1 MHEIKRIAFLG
12 IGGVGGYYGGKLA
25 SCYAHSTEM
34 EIIFIARNENE
45 KAIREKGL
53 LLRTASGEEY
63 IHPKLISHDPVEIG
77 TIDLLICSVKA
88 YNLEESLQQ
97 IQSCISPDTIIL
109 PLLNGVNNRTRI
121 HALLPW
127 VNCWQGCAYIVSRL
141 IQPGIVHET
150 GQWNQLL
157 FGDENVSGE
166 IIQKVESIFTKA
178 GINAKGIQ
186 QITPVLWTK
195 FIFLSPIATMTT
207 LLNAPIG
214 AVLNEEQQKNNL
226 FRLIQEIA
234 SIANAQG
241 IGLPVTIV
249 ADTLN
254 KIESLPFET
263 YSSMHFDHYRGKKTE
278 IDSLTGQVCKLGK
291 SMGIPTPA
299 HDEALALLKGSS

>member
-1 MHEIKRIAFLG
+1 M
-12 IGGVGGYYGGKLA
+12 
-25 SCYAHSTEM
+25 
-34 EIIFIARNENE
+34 
-45 KAIREKGL
+45 
-53 LLRTASGEEY
+53 
-63 IHPKLISHDPVEIG
+63 
-77 TIDLLICSVKA
+77 
-88 YNLEESLQQ
+88 
-97 IQSCISPDTIIL
+97 
-109 PLLNGVNNRTRI
+109 
-121 HALLPW
+121 
-127 VNCWQGCAYIVSRL
+127 
-141 IQPGIVHET
+141 
-150 GQWNQLL
+150 
-157 FGDENVSGE
+157 
-166 IIQKVESIFTKA
+166 ESIFTKA

-214 AVLNEEQQKNNL
+214 AVLNEEQQ
-226 FRLIQEIA
+226 EIA
-234 SIANAQG
+234 SIAHAQG

>member
-63 IHPKLISHDPVEIG
+63 IHPKLISHDLVEIG
-77 TIDLLICSVKA
+77 TIDLLLCSVKA

-157 FGDENVSGE
+157 FGDDSIFDQDFRIGFNNRIIETHTQKNFK
-166 IIQKVESIFTKA
+166 IQKSKLQ
-178 GINAKGIQ
+178 INSNHQ
-186 QITPVLWTK
+186 K
-195 FIFLSPIATMTT
+195 FNFQS
-207 LLNAPIG
+207 
-214 AVLNEEQQKNNL
+214 
-226 FRLIQEIA
+226 
-234 SIANAQG
+234 
-241 IGLPVTIV
+241 
-249 ADTLN
+249 
-254 KIESLPFET
+254 
-263 YSSMHFDHYRGKKTE
+263 
-278 IDSLTGQVCKLGK
+278 
-291 SMGIPTPA
+291 
-299 HDEALALLKGSS
+299 

>member
-1 MHEIKRIAFLG
+1 MGQLLARLCIYCFKTDTARHRSRNRAMESVAFRWWKRIRRNHSE
-12 IGGVGGYYGGKLA
+12 GGVHFYESRHQCK
-25 SCYAHSTEM
+25 
-34 EIIFIARNENE
+34 RN
-45 KAIREKGL
+45 KTDHAC
-53 LLRTASGEEY
+53 TVDQ
-63 IHPKLISHDPVEIG
+63 IH
-77 TIDLLICSVKA
+77 
-88 YNLEESLQQ
+88 
-97 IQSCISPDTIIL
+97 
-109 PLLNGVNNRTRI
+109 
-121 HALLPW
+121 
-127 VNCWQGCAYIVSRL
+127 
-141 IQPGIVHET
+141 
-150 GQWNQLL
+150 
-157 FGDENVSGE
+157 
-166 IIQKVESIFTKA
+166 
-178 GINAKGIQ
+178 
-186 QITPVLWTK
+186 
-195 FIFLSPIATMTT
+195 LSFPIATMTT

-299 HDEALALLKGSS
+299 HDEALALIKGSS